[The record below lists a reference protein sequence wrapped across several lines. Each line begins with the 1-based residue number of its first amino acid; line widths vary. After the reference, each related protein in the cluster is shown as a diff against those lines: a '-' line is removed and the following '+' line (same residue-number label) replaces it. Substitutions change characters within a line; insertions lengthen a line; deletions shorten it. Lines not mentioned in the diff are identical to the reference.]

1 VTEELKATLARMIAA
16 TQPVFDKV
24 MDELDE

>member
-1 VTEELKATLARMIAA
+1 MSEELKATLARMIAA
-16 TQPVFDKV
+16 TQPVFDKL

>member
-1 VTEELKATLARMIAA
+1 MTEELKETLARMIAA